1 MMACCKLLANREF
14 KPAAPAS
21 RGGSTRHA
29 QTVERQNDPI
39 CAPRLLIVEESPAAP
54 NGGYLESSLSMPSL
68 TWTSAALTCS
78 WIAFTP

>member
-1 MMACCKLLANREF
+1 MARCKLLANREF

-54 NGGYLESSLSMPSL
+54 NGGSRTPLKVEIPSRIV
-68 TWTSAALTCS
+68 T
-78 WIAFTP
+78 